1 MYLKDSVGPHRD
13 SCTSV
18 MTATLFTPPRCTN
31 SPGAHQQTN
40 KENMVHM
47 HYGILFSRKM
57 NGAKEFFGNQS
68 KTNSE
73 TGQGWYSSLILA
85 LGRQRR
91 ADHYEFE
98 ASLVYRESSKVTEK
112 PCLKNK

>member
-1 MYLKDSVGPHRD
+1 
-13 SCTSV
+13 